1 MNDLFL
7 SLGRPPKAPVDILLS
22 DTGVQRHGNE
32 TNETEHPNCDL
43 DPNKWRVVET
53 HHVSAVFCFK
63 SKAWTKEV
71 KFLYTGRFVNSAIY
85 CLGHISFE
93 GNGFFCGCQRVFFC
107 VGGGGEL
114 LNTYGLVE

>member
-1 MNDLFL
+1 MNLFP

-43 DPNKWRVVET
+43 DPHKWRVVQKPPRLGCFF
-53 HHVSAVFCFK
+53 VSNPK
-63 SKAWTKEV
+63 PGQKEV

-85 CLGHISFE
+85 SF
-93 GNGFFCGCQRVFFC
+93 GTHNF
-107 VGGGGEL
+107 
-114 LNTYGLVE
+114 